1 MSLILLFSSLLSLL
15 LLIYGFLK
23 SNAFSKYIGFLI
35 LFIILFVII
44 YFIFLT
50 PPENMSK

>member
-1 MSLILLFSSLLSLL
+1 MSLILLFSGLLSLL

-23 SNAFSKYIGFLI
+23 GNTISTYIGFLTLSII
-35 LFIILFVII
+35 LFIVI